1 MRSNRRFGFNP
12 SHLAPFQVG
21 EIALQPGHMSCWHE
35 VSITDKHC
43 GPVHL
48 AVARPVGSDEYWS
61 VVSDEAAELKTL
73 EEYGLRFDIEENFLD
88 DKSNGFQ

>member
-1 MRSNRRFGFNP
+1 
-12 SHLAPFQVG
+12 
-21 EIALQPGHMSCWHE
+21 
-35 VSITDKHC
+35 VSITDKHF

-48 AVARPVGSDEYWS
+48 AVARPLGSDEYWY

-73 EEYGLRFDIEENFLD
+73 EEYGRRFDIEENFLD